1 LNRLFFI
8 FYFSSFISCF
18 SQEKINLNWV
28 NTGSNMTIAIL
39 DAPEDIIS
47 IGDTIAVF
55 YNDGK
60 QNKCGGFVIWD
71 DSRVALSVWG
81 NDSTTEEKDGFSFQ
95 EEIIFHHIKN
105 GYLINVLNA
114 KFMVGDNLWSNNGIA
129 VVERLY
135 K

>member
-1 LNRLFFI
+1 MNRLFFI
-8 FYFSSFISCF
+8 FYFSSFIYCF

-71 DSRVALSVWG
+71 DNRVALSVWG

-95 EEIIFHHIKN
+95 EEIIFCHIKN

-114 KFMVGDNLWSNNGIA
+114 KFMVGNNLWSNNGIA